1 MEKHPEKQQEK
12 QQEKHDV
19 ALFNKNKNKKK
30 KVNRVREADVLA
42 DCGKL
47 APSGADSKTTLARVY
62 WPLMQGP
69 TMIAGRCFVCG
80 RREPLEQHHYVWR
93 SWGKLYRGGVE
104 VRKPTITL
112 CGFGNNEYHVE
123 YINGRKVKVP
133 YCHGIAH
140 ARKLHFR
147 FIGPTDYSK
156 RHNMKRETAWGG
168 GRLQYL
174 ITEEPTD
181 YMDALDME
189 GWRNIQ
195 LIEGSEKPY

>member
-1 MEKHPEKQQEK
+1 MEKHQEKQLEKHPEKH
-12 QQEKHDV
+12 QEKHDV
-19 ALFNKNKNKKK
+19 TLFNKNKNKKK
-30 KVNRVREADVLA
+30 KINRVREADVLA

-47 APSGADSKTTLARVY
+47 KPAKADSKSTLAPIY

-69 TMIAGRCFVCG
+69 TMIAGRCFICG
-80 RREPLEQHHYVWR
+80 RRWPLEQHHYVWR
-93 SWGKLYRGGVE
+93 SWGKLYRNGIE

-112 CGFGNNEYHVE
+112 CGRGNNLKDPD
-123 YINGRKVKVP
+123 GRP
-133 YCHGIAH
+133 YCHGLAH
-140 ARKLHFR
+140 DHRLHFR
-147 FIGPTDYSK
+147 FIGPTDMTRK
-156 RHNMKRETAWGG
+156 HDMKRETAWGG

>member
-1 MEKHPEKQQEK
+1 MEKQPEKHQEK
-12 QQEKHDV
+12 HQEKHDV
-19 ALFNKNKNKKK
+19 TLFNKNKNKNK
-30 KVNRVREADVLA
+30 KVNRVREADVLS

-69 TMIAGRCFVCG
+69 SMVAGRCFICG
-80 RREPLEQHHYVWR
+80 RRSPLEQHHYVWR
-93 SWGKLYRGGVE
+93 SWGKFYKGGVE
-104 VRKPTITL
+104 LRKPTITL
-112 CGFGNNEYHVE
+112 CGFGNNERDA
-123 YINGRKVKVP
+123 NGRP
-133 YCHGIAH
+133 YCHGLAH

-147 FIGPTDYSK
+147 FIGPTDYSDYSR
-156 RHNMKRETAWGG
+156 RHSIKRETAWGG

-189 GWRNIQ
+189 GWRNVQ
-195 LIEGSEKPY
+195 LIEGSDRPY